1 MHFLNVFIKLMTLSN
16 TLQRTQLRL
25 SQHVGFTLIELM
37 ITLAIIGILSAIALP
52 SYTDSMRK
60 GKRAEARAALVNL
73 LHQQERYLSQMNTY
87 ETFPLGAP
95 ATLPF
100 KAYSTV
106 DSNSSN
112 SSHLLGAR
120 LCQAQ
125 DAIIPTKRDCI
136 EVFAEPQVNVFSDPQ
151 VTSMAID
158 TQGRR
163 TCTGTNIDRC
173 WK

>member
-1 MHFLNVFIKLMTLSN
+1 MTPLN
-16 TLQRTQLRL
+16 TLRRTQLRL
-25 SQHVGFTLIELM
+25 NQHVGFTLIELM
-37 ITLAIIGILSAIALP
+37 ITVAIIGILGAIAIP
-52 SYTDSMRK
+52 SYIDSMRK

-100 KAYSTV
+100 KAYSSAE
-106 DSNSSN
+106 SNSNN

-125 DAIIPTKRDCI
+125 GAVIPTKRDCI
-136 EVFAEPQVNVFSDPQ
+136 EVFAEPQANVFTDPQ

-158 TQGRR
+158 TKGRR
-163 TCTGTNIDRC
+163 TCTGINVDRC